1 MVKRVKKKRVTSQLD
16 NLSDPIKTVMM
27 AILMLVMVVPIGI
40 IAINS
45 VYRLNNPVKVLSEEE
60 QINAV
65 WEEAFRAIES
75 NRVGIIFDTI
85 ETTEEQ
91 YSLLRAKCN
100 EEIESDNQKA
110 DLTVDVNVPISE
122 PTYVDNSADIAN
134 GSREDTKRQLVE
146 TGPIYFNDMLMVRYI
161 NSDGIMRVVS
171 AAFSNEEKTSI
182 EILEQSDISD
192 SEYSPKYSQEQ
203 EQDEQANTEP
213 SNTLSEKSYVSEI
226 VSCIEEMLTP
236 GTSISDYIDT
246 VTSYFTV
253 EGKTSVESGRDFLKL
268 NESSQVNRV
277 YWVAGKSDTSKT
289 IKDRIYVQYLIKS
302 NGQEKLVNIVVK
314 LNQNLRIFDID
325 IL

>member
-27 AILMLVMVVPIGI
+27 AILMLIIVVPIGI

-65 WEEAFRAIES
+65 WEEAFRAVES

-100 EEIESDNQKA
+100 KETESDNQKA
-110 DLTVDVNVPISE
+110 DLTVDVDVPISE
-122 PTYVDNSADIAN
+122 PTYVDNSIDTTSGN
-134 GSREDTKRQLVE
+134 REYTKRQLVE

-192 SEYSPKYSQEQ
+192 SKYSPKYSQEQ
-203 EQDEQANTEP
+203 EQANTEP

>member
-27 AILMLVMVVPIGI
+27 AILMLIIVVPIGI
-40 IAINS
+40 IAINA
-45 VYRLNNPVKVLSEEE
+45 VYRLNNPVKVLSKEE
-60 QINAV
+60 QIDAI
-65 WEEAFRAIES
+65 WEEAFRAVES

-91 YSLLRAKCN
+91 YGLLRTKCN
-100 EEIESDNQKA
+100 EEIENDNQKA

-122 PTYVDNSADIAN
+122 PTYVDNSVDIAN
-134 GSREDTKRQLVE
+134 GSREYTKRQLVE

-203 EQDEQANTEP
+203 EEQSNTEP
-213 SNTLSEKSYVSEI
+213 SNTLSEKHYVNEI

-268 NESSQVNRV
+268 NDGSQVNRV